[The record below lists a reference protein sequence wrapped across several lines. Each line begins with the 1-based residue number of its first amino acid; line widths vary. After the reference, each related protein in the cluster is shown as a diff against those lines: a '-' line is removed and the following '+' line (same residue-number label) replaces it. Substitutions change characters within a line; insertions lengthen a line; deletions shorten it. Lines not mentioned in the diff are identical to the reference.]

1 MPITA
6 SGWLDSIVDRA
17 LTPLTGETTMD
28 PTACLARIIDAIED
42 EDEDEV
48 KYACEDLRT
57 WLDKGGFP
65 PEGYSRESAYR
76 FLHSIRYLVSAE

>member
-1 MPITA
+1 
-6 SGWLDSIVDRA
+6 
-17 LTPLTGETTMD
+17 MD

-48 KYACEDLRT
+48 QYACEDLHT

-76 FLHSIRYLVSAE
+76 FLHSIGYLVSAE